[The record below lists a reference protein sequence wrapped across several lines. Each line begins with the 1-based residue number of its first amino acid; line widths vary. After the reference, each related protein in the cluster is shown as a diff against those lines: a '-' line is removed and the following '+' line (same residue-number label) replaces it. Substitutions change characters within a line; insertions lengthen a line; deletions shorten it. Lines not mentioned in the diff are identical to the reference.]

1 MARPPRKSGSDSA
14 ASPPPAETASAAS
27 RIAEARRPMDA
38 ALVARP
44 KIATTP
50 TPPTTS
56 AYMAPPQGPGAPQQ
70 LRHDGSPHS
79 EERLNT
85 AMKILL
91 DPMARA
97 LPGKVYSGQA
107 RNWTRRP

>member
-1 MARPPRKSGSDSA
+1 MAKPPRKSGSDSV
-14 ASPPPAETASAAS
+14 ASPPPAEAPSAAS
-27 RIAEARRPMDA
+27 RMAQARRPMEA
-38 ALVARP
+38 AVVARP

-50 TPPTTS
+50 TPPTTPT
-56 AYMAPPQGPGAPQQ
+56 YLAPPQGPGAPQQ
-70 LRHDGSPHS
+70 MRHDGSPHS

-91 DPMARA
+91 DPAARA
-97 LPGKVYSGQA
+97 LPSKVYSGQA